1 MLSTDSILPQVL
13 GELDDPTEHRV
24 RLTLRL
30 MIAFVTVVYTL
41 VAVAGYLQFSGAVC
55 GTITESFE
63 EINDPTFVTIS
74 QILVIISLGAGFP
87 TALWPCRDAVCFL
100 LFGGPPNAYQGGET
114 TARVICV
121 AVWASSCAMAMSS
134 RDLDEVLELVGAT
147 VSSLVA
153 FVLPFMCWANLK
165 HREEVLWRRVALT
178 APGVCSLLG
187 ISFTLA
193 SAWIVARNSSLFDSE
208 RSGVTEREDMCERA
222 ASGHAGDGSSVNP

>member
-1 MLSTDSILPQVL
+1 
-13 GELDDPTEHRV
+13 
-24 RLTLRL
+24 
-30 MIAFVTVVYTL
+30 
-41 VAVAGYLQFSGAVC
+41 
-55 GTITESFE
+55 
-63 EINDPTFVTIS
+63 
-74 QILVIISLGAGFP
+74 
-87 TALWPCRDAVCFL
+87 
-100 LFGGPPNAYQGGET
+100 
-114 TARVICV
+114 V

-193 SAWIVARNSSLFDSE
+193 SAWIVARNSGLFA
-208 RSGVTEREDMCERA
+208 RSGVTERDDMCERA
-222 ASGHAGDGSSVNP
+222 ASGHTGDGSSVNP